1 MLKDDPMPHAHTLP
15 HTHTLIRAADL
26 PAATDHC
33 LLSYDARFLRRK
45 RLETATGDAFL
56 IDLAQTVSVDQG
68 DGFILS
74 DGRVIKV
81 QAAAEALLDV
91 RGADL
96 VRLAWHIGNRHTP
109 CQIEAHRLLIQRDR
123 VMRDML
129 AHLGADLTEVME
141 PFTPEGGAYG
151 HGRTHGHS
159 HGDAQGNPM
168 AEHTHS
174 HGHGHSH
181 SDSDSDDHTHGDDH
195 HHHHAHEH

>member
-1 MLKDDPMPHAHTLP
+1 MSLPHAHHLT
-15 HTHTLIRAADL
+15 RAADL
-26 PAATDHC
+26 PAPDDLCRLT
-33 LLSYDARFLRRK
+33 YDARFLRRK
-45 RLETATGDAFL
+45 RLETVTGAPFL

-74 DGRVIKV
+74 DGRVVVIE
-81 QAAAEALLDV
+81 AAAEALLEV

-109 CQIEAHRLLIQRDR
+109 CQIEADRLLIQRDR

-129 AHLGADLTEVME
+129 ALLGAEVAEVTE

-151 HGRTHGHS
+151 HGRTHGHH
-159 HGDAQGNPM
+159 HGDAHGNPV
-168 AEHTHS
+168 AEKHTHAPRHGHDHGHDHDHDHGDHD
-174 HGHGHSH
+174 HGHGH
-181 SDSDSDDHTHGDDH
+181 H

>member
-1 MLKDDPMPHAHTLP
+1 MSLP
-15 HTHTLIRAADL
+15 HTHYLTRAADL
-26 PAATDHC
+26 PPATDQC

-45 RLETATGDAFL
+45 RLETVTGAAFL

-74 DGRVIKV
+74 DGSVIAV
-81 QAAAEALLDV
+81 DAAAEALLQV

-109 CQIEAHRLLIQRDR
+109 CQIEADRLLIQRDR

-129 AHLGADLTEVME
+129 ALLGAEVSEVTE

-159 HGDAQGNPM
+159 HGDVHGNPVT
-168 AEHTHS
+168 EHTHTHGYS
-174 HGHGHSH
+174 HEHGHGH
-181 SDSDSDDHTHGDDH
+181 DHAHGEGH
-195 HHHHAHEH
+195 RHHAHEHEHEH